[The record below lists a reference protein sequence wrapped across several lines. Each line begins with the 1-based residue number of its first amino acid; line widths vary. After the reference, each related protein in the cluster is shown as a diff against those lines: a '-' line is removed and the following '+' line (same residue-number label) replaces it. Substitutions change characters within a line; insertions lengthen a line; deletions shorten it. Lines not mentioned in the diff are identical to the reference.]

1 MYNPFYENQRGF
13 GGQRGMF
20 GMPQEA
26 DTALINDVIEAI
38 ILEVHAYNFY
48 EHLAELATTDYERD
62 VINSIQNDE
71 ARHYHW
77 FTMILQR
84 LGGNIPEI
92 PIGVIPTDFMEG
104 LKIAIQDELNA
115 ASFYQNIAYNAADH
129 QMQMHFMHA
138 SHDEQ
143 RHASWLQYIMTN
155 MR

>member
-20 GMPQEA
+20 GIPQEA
-26 DTALINDVIEAI
+26 DAALINDVIDAI
-38 ILEVHAYNFY
+38 IGEVQAYNFY
-48 EHLAELATTDYERD
+48 ENLAELAPTDYERG
-62 VINSIQNDE
+62 VINSIQQDE

-92 PIGVIPTDFMEG
+92 PAGVLPADFMEG

-115 ASFYQNIAYNAADH
+115 ASFYQNIAYNAVDH

-143 RHASWLQYIMTN
+143 RHASWLQYILTN

>member
-13 GGQRGMF
+13 GGQRGMY

-26 DTALINDVIEAI
+26 DAALINDVIEAI
-38 ILEVHAYNFY
+38 IGEVQAYNFY
-48 EHLAELATTDYERD
+48 EKLAELAPTDYERD

-77 FTMILQR
+77 FTMIIQR
-84 LGGNIPEI
+84 LGGNLPEI
-92 PIGVIPTDFMEG
+92 LAGVLPADFMEG

-115 ASFYQNIAYNAADH
+115 ASFYQNIGYNAVDH

-143 RHASWLQYIMTN
+143 RHASWLQYILSN
-155 MR
+155 MA

>member
-1 MYNPFYENQRGF
+1 MYNPFHENQRGF

-26 DTALINDVIEAI
+26 DDALINDVIEAI
-38 ILEVHAYNFY
+38 IGEVQAYNFY
-48 EHLAELATTDYERD
+48 ENLAELAPTDYERD
-62 VINSIQNDE
+62 IINSIQNDE

-84 LGGNIPEI
+84 LGGNLPEI
-92 PIGVIPTDFMEG
+92 PAGVLPADFMEG

-115 ASFYQNIAYNAADH
+115 ASFYQNIAYNAVDH

-143 RHASWLQYIMTN
+143 RHASWLQYILSN
-155 MR
+155 ME

>member
-26 DTALINDVIEAI
+26 DISLINDVIEAI
-38 ILEVHAYNFY
+38 IGEVQAYNFY
-48 EHLAELATTDYERD
+48 ENLAELAPTDYERD
-62 VINSIQNDE
+62 IINSIQNDE

-84 LGGNIPEI
+84 LGGNLPEI
-92 PIGVIPTDFMEG
+92 PAGVLPTDFMEG

-115 ASFYQNIAYNAADH
+115 ASFYQNIAYNAVDR

-143 RHASWLQYIMTN
+143 RHASWLQYILSN
-155 MR
+155 ME